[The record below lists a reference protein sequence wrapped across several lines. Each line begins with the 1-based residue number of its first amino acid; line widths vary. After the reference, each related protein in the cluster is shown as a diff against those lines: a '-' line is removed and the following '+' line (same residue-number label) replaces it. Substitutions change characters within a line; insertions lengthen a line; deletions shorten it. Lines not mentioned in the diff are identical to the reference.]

1 MERLMG
7 EGTRAKDSV
16 RALLDRLPD
25 DCNLERVVEE
35 ILLLD
40 RPWLNDSALPPLTET
55 QRAALAESIAHH
67 RRHPEPRTP
76 WRQAL
81 ERIGRGR

>member
-1 MERLMG
+1 METVMG
-7 EGTRAKDSV
+7 DNGSAKDVV

-25 DCNLERVVEE
+25 DCKLDDVIDE

-40 RPWLNDSALPPLTET
+40 GPWLEESALPPLTEN
-55 QRAALAESIAHH
+55 QRAALDESIEHL
-67 RRHPEPRTP
+67 RRHPDRRTP